1 MSIHKTD
8 TRAQEQD
15 EDKAPSSKRKVPKKR
30 VATSSQDPPA
40 QQEQSTGGACP
51 DCGAFMTP
59 ESGCWLCRSC
69 GHSHCW

>member
-1 MSIHKTD
+1 MSIHKPD
-8 TRAQEQD
+8 TRAQEQSP
-15 EDKAPSSKRKVPKKR
+15 DKAPSKTRKVLKKG
-30 VATSSQDPPA
+30 VVTSGQNLVA